1 MITITHEETIN
12 RPVEDLFAF
21 IADPTNDPR
30 WCPPVLEAEQVAGN
44 GPEEGARYRQIV
56 KPGPKQLTNNMAITE
71 YEPNRRIAWQGSN
84 EMLEF
89 HGRYEVG
96 AVNGGTRVVM
106 TSNLAAR
113 GILRLLEPLL
123 SRASRSVAEEEFQ
136 NLKQLLEGERARAS
150 IRA

>member
-12 RPVEDLFAF
+12 RPVEEVFAF

-30 WCPPVLEAEQVAGN
+30 WCPPVLEAEQIAGD
-44 GPEEGARYRQIV
+44 GPETGARYRQVV
-56 KPGPKQLTNNMAITE
+56 KPGPKRLTSVMEMTE
-71 YEPNRRIAWQGSN
+71 YLPNRRVAWKGGN

-89 HGRYEVG
+89 HGRYEVE
-96 AVNGGTRVVM
+96 AVNGGARVVM

-123 SRASRSVAEEEFQ
+123 RRASRDVAVEEFR
-136 NLKQLLEGERARAS
+136 NLKRLLESQRE
-150 IRA
+150 